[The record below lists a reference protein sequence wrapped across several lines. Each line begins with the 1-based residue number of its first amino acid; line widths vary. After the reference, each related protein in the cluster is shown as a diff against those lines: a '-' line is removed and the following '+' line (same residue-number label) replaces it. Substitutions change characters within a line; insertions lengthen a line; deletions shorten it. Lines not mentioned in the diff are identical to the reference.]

1 MIRHRVS
8 RPWAA
13 AVAGL
18 ALAGTGV
25 PAAGPK
31 TAEKAARPPVI
42 VAPLAAD
49 VVAEAVRA
57 EQDAVLRRLDV
68 CDRLRKLG
76 ETTGDTTLVLQADE
90 LEKQATA
97 LYAARVARLG
107 VKGGPKATDDEPTVG
122 GPAVVPAAPVATG
135 GTK

>member
-1 MIRHRVS
+1 MIRHRVW
-8 RPWAA
+8 RPLA
-13 AVAGL
+13 AVAAGL

-25 PAAGPK
+25 LAAGPK
-31 TAEKAARPPVI
+31 KAEKAVRPPVV
-42 VAPLAAD
+42 VAPLTAD

-76 ETTGDTTLVLQADE
+76 ETSGDTSLVLQADE
-90 LEKQATA
+90 LEKQTTA

-107 VKGGPKATDDEPTVG
+107 VKSGPKATDDEPTVS
-122 GPAVVPAAPVATG
+122 GPARVPAAPVATG
-135 GTK
+135 DVK